1 MHPAIPGDAGA
12 NSCDPNP
19 VGSPV
24 RNIFVAI
31 RKNGVAA
38 AQHPISWLYPQGAAV
53 RSRAHKREIRG
64 EPKSSSS

>member
-1 MHPAIPGDAGA
+1 MHPAIPADTGA

-19 VGSPV
+19 VGW
-24 RNIFVAI
+24 RIHNIFVAF

-38 AQHPISWLYPQGAAV
+38 AQHPISWFYPQGAAV